1 MGHGPAVL
9 AAVAGWNFF
18 FFFFFGG
25 GGGGGGGGHLS
36 YFNGVLPGNETVQ
49 FSFLVM
55 FCNIQCNVY

>member
-25 GGGGGGGGHLS
+25 GGGGGEGICLTLTG
-36 YFNGVLPGNETVQ
+36 
-49 FSFLVM
+49 
-55 FCNIQCNVY
+55 FCREMKRCNFHF